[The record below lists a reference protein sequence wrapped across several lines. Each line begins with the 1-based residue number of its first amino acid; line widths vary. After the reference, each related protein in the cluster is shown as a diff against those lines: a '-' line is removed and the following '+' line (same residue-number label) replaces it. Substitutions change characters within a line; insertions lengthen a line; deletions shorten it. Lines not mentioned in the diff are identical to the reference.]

1 MDTHS
6 KYTKNTKHTLST
18 PYKPSIRK
26 AHAHTY
32 LKVKARGYKQVLKL
46 RVEDCVDLTER
57 LLLLFSETRLA
68 GEVVVVRMV
77 RVVGVEGIA
86 VEVEVE
92 IVGLLFG
99 VVGLIESLG
108 SKGY

>member
-1 MDTHS
+1 M
-6 KYTKNTKHTLST
+6 
-18 PYKPSIRK
+18 
-26 AHAHTY
+26 
-32 LKVKARGYKQVLKL
+32 
-46 RVEDCVDLTER
+46 TER

-99 VVGLIESLG
+99 VAGVELQVDISALPTLTTP
-108 SKGY
+108 SPPLACI